1 MSFSEHQKGIAP
13 HVLTCVSRG
22 RARCRSHPGASVG
35 SVFLPTAGVMIFLF
49 ITHSERLMVMGLSLG
64 FVGSLG
70 SVGLFQ
76 IFAPSVSG
84 DFSMAP
90 SSLFLFKVCV
100 SCCTASGPASS
111 SSLAF
116 LLQCLN
122 CHPIQ
127 GVFNS
132 GGQGFVSTSLSGGLS
147 LPCLPS

>member
-1 MSFSEHQKGIAP
+1 
-13 HVLTCVSRG
+13 
-22 RARCRSHPGASVG
+22 
-35 SVFLPTAGVMIFLF
+35 
-49 ITHSERLMVMGLSLG
+49 MVMGLSLG

-76 IFAPSVSG
+76 IFAPSVSV

-132 GGQGFVSTSLSGGLS
+132 GGQGFASTSLSGGFVSFMSAFVKAHSLS
-147 LPCLPS
+147 SFLTVKMYL